1 MTSRA
6 AFRQSDVRRLV
17 KGALA
22 AGLPA
27 GSFVVKVVG
36 DELQLLPIAAN
47 PASDPAEDM
56 ERRMVDAFGA

>member
-1 MTSRA
+1 MTRRA
-6 AFRQSDVRRLV
+6 AFREADVRRLV
-17 KGALA
+17 KGAIS

-47 PASDPAEDM
+47 APSDDGAEM
-56 ERRMVDAFGA
+56 ARRMREAFEG